1 MHLGLRLF
9 FGFLVITGLAAFFVM
24 RVFVAEVK
32 PSVREV
38 MEDILVDTANLL
50 AEDAADDLA
59 AMPAEGDLRGSR
71 FAQVVQAYAGRPVDV
86 QIWGLNKRRLDLR
99 IYVTDAKGRVVLDAG
114 AEQPGSD
121 GHGADRAL
129 GQDYSRW
136 RDVALTLR
144 GDYGARATREVKT
157 DERSS
162 VMYVAAPVRS
172 RDGRVLGVLTVAK
185 AQSTVAPFVDRAE
198 RKILTAGAWL
208 LGLSLLIG
216 VAVTLWAV
224 HSVRRL
230 RRYAQQAGED
240 GVPGVRAMQAPALPG
255 ELGELARAM
264 GAMRERLDGR
274 AQREQFV
281 RALTHELK
289 GPLSAIRGAA
299 ELLEDPS
306 LTGVDRA
313 RFSAQVGEQSERLRE
328 LVDRL
333 LELSKLE
340 SAAEPPRREPV
351 ALAAL
356 TERVL
361 ADHAAALQQR
371 GLAVQW
377 TRRDEAVAAYGD
389 PAQLS
394 LALSN
399 LLANAIDF
407 APTGSA
413 LELSID
419 ASEGRVRWTL
429 RDHGPGV
436 PDYALPH
443 LGERFYAT
451 ARPGSARKGSGLGL
465 AIVRQVAAL
474 HGGTLTIKPA
484 SPGLQVELT
493 LPTTTP

>member
-50 AEDAADDLA
+50 AEEAAADLA
-59 AMPAEGDLRGSR
+59 AMPPGGDLRGSR
-71 FAQVVQAYAGRPVDV
+71 FASAARAYAGRSIDA
-86 QIWGLNKRRLDLR
+86 QIWGLHKRRLDLR
-99 IYVTDAKGRVVLDAG
+99 IYVTDAAGRVVLDEGAG
-114 AEQPGSD
+114 LAG
-121 GHGADRAL
+121 GGAL
-129 GQDYSRW
+129 GADYSRW
-136 RDVALTLR
+136 RDVARTLR
-144 GDYGARATREVKT
+144 GDYGARATREQRT
-157 DERSS
+157 DESSS
-162 VMYVAAPVRS
+162 VMYVAAPVRAA
-172 RDGRVLGVLTVAK
+172 DGQLLGVLTVAK
-185 AQSTVAPFVDRAE
+185 AQSTIAPFVERAE
-198 RKILTAGAWL
+198 RKIMVAGAWL
-208 LGLSLLIG
+208 LGLSLAVG

-224 HSVRRL
+224 WEVRRL
-230 RRYAQQAGED
+230 RRYAQQAGAD
-240 GVPGVRAMQAPALPG
+240 QPAVAPPRLPG
-255 ELGELARAM
+255 ELGDLARAM

-289 GPLSAIRGAA
+289 GPLTAIRGAA
-299 ELLEDPS
+299 ELLEDPA
-306 LTGVDRA
+306 LEREGRE
-313 RFSAQVGEQSERLRE
+313 RFVAQVQEQADRLRE

-340 SAAEPPRREPV
+340 SAGPARPRERV
-351 ALAAL
+351 ALVAL

-361 ADHAAALQQR
+361 ADHDPTLQQR
-371 GLAVQW
+371 RLRVQW
-377 TRRDEAVAAYGD
+377 MARDDNLTVDAD
-389 PAQLS
+389 PAQLA

-407 APTGSA
+407 APVGSV
-413 LELSID
+413 LELWATAAGD
-419 ASEGRVRWTL
+419 HVQWRL

-451 ARPGSARKGSGLGL
+451 ARPGGTRKGSGLGL

-474 HGGTLTIKPA
+474 HDAELRIAPA
-484 SPGLQVELT
+484 SPGLEVT
-493 LPTTTP
+493 LVLPRA

>member
-24 RVFVAEVK
+24 RVFVAEIK

-50 AEDAADDLA
+50 AEDASDDLA
-59 AMPAEGDLRGSR
+59 AMPEGGDLRGTR
-71 FAQVVQAYAGRPVDV
+71 FARVVQAYAGRPVEA
-86 QIWGLNKRRLDLR
+86 QIWGLNKHRLDLR
-99 IYVTDAKGRVVLDAG
+99 VYVTDVRGRVVLDAG
-114 AEQPGSD
+114 AQLPTAQG
-121 GHGADRAL
+121 AL

-144 GDYGARATREVKT
+144 GEYGARATREVKT

-172 RDGRVLGVLTVAK
+172 GDGRVIGVLTVAK

-198 RKILTAGAWL
+198 RKIVRSGAWL
-208 LGLSLLIG
+208 LGLSLLVG
-216 VAVTLWAV
+216 VAVTLWSV

-230 RRYAQQAGED
+230 RRYAQHAGEESLS
-240 GVPGVRAMQAPALPG
+240 GAAAMQPPALPG

-264 GAMRERLDGR
+264 GAMRERLEGR

-289 GPLSAIRGAA
+289 GPLAAIRAAA

-306 LTGVDRA
+306 LAGADRA
-313 RFSAQVGEQSERLRE
+313 RFTAQVADQTERLRE

-340 SAAEPPRREPV
+340 SAGQPIHREPV

-356 TERVL
+356 TDQVL
-361 ADHAAALQQR
+361 ADHQAACQQR
-371 GLAVQW
+371 RLSIQW
-377 TRRDEAVAAYGD
+377 LRRDESAVVHGD
-389 PAQLS
+389 PVQLV

-407 APTGSA
+407 APVGST
-413 LELSID
+413 LELSVD
-419 ASEGRVRWTL
+419 RRSDQVHWTL

-436 PDYALPH
+436 PDYALQH

-451 ARPGSARKGSGLGL
+451 ARPGTARKGSGLGL
-465 AIVRQVAAL
+465 AIVRRVAVL
-474 HGGTLTIKPA
+474 HAGVLSIAPA
-484 SPGLQVELT
+484 SPGLRVDLS
-493 LPTTTP
+493 LPAA

>member
-9 FGFLVITGLAAFFVM
+9 FGFLVITGLAGFFVM
-24 RVFVAEVK
+24 RVFVTEVK

-50 AEDAADDLA
+50 AEDAAADLA
-59 AMPAEGDLRGSR
+59 AMPPEGDLRASR
-71 FAQVVQAYAGRPVDV
+71 FARVVQAYAGRPVDA
-86 QIWGLNKRRLDLR
+86 QIWGLDKRRLDLR
-99 IYVTDAKGRVVLDAG
+99 IYVTDRRGRVVLDEG
-114 AEQPGSD
+114 ALLPGGSAV
-121 GHGADRAL
+121 GA
-129 GQDYSRW
+129 DYSRW
-136 RDVALTLR
+136 RDVSLTLR
-144 GDYGARATREVKT
+144 GEYGARATREVQA

-162 VMYVAAPVRS
+162 VMYVAAPVR
-172 RDGRVLGVLTVAK
+172 GPAGELLGVLTVAK
-185 AQSTVAPFVDRAE
+185 AQATVAPFIERAE
-198 RKILTAGAWL
+198 RKILVAGAWL

-224 HSVRRL
+224 FSVRRL
-230 RRYAQQAGED
+230 RAYAQRAGSD
-240 GVPGVRAMQAPALPG
+240 GVAAEPPPTLPG

-274 AQREQFV
+274 VQREQFV

-289 GPLSAIRGAA
+289 GPLAAIRGGA

-306 LTGVDRA
+306 LTGADRA
-313 RFSAQVGEQSERLRE
+313 RFSAQVGDQAERLRE

-340 SAAEPPRREPV
+340 SGALPPRRESV
-351 ALAAL
+351 NLTALS
-356 TERVL
+356 ERVL
-361 ADHAAALQQR
+361 ADHAAALAQG
-371 GLAVQW
+371 GLSVAW
-377 TRRDEAVAAYGD
+377 ARRDDAASVVGD
-389 PAQLS
+389 PAQLA

-399 LLANAIDF
+399 LLVNAIDF

-413 LELSID
+413 LEF
-419 ASEGRVRWTL
+419 AVQREGEQVRWAL

-436 PDYALPH
+436 PDYALSH

-451 ARPGSARKGSGLGL
+451 ARPGRARKGSGLGL

-474 HGGTLTIKPA
+474 HGGALHIEPA
-484 SPGLQVELT
+484 APGLRVELR
-493 LPTTTP
+493 LPAA

>member
-50 AEDAADDLA
+50 AEDAAADLA
-59 AMPAEGDLRGSR
+59 AMPAGGDLRGTR
-71 FAQVVQAYAGRPVDV
+71 FAGVVQAYAGRPVDA
-86 QIWGLNKRRLDLR
+86 QIWGLHKRRLDLR
-99 IYVTDAKGRVVLDAG
+99 IYVTDAQGRVVLDEGAG
-114 AEQPGSD
+114 LAGGS
-121 GHGADRAL
+121 AL
-129 GQDYSRW
+129 GADYSRW
-136 RDVALTLR
+136 RDVARTLR
-144 GDYGARATREVKT
+144 GDYGARATREVQT
-157 DERSS
+157 DEASS
-162 VMYVAAPVRS
+162 VMYVAAPVR
-172 RDGRVLGVLTVAK
+172 GAKGELLGVLTVAK

-198 RKILTAGAWL
+198 RKILVAGAWL
-208 LGLSLLIG
+208 LGLSLAIG

-224 HSVRRL
+224 WAVRRL
-230 RRYAQQAGED
+230 RAYAQQAGADE
-240 GVPGVRAMQAPALPG
+240 PAPRAPPALPG

-274 AQREQFV
+274 TQREQFL

-289 GPLSAIRGAA
+289 GPLAAIRGAA

-306 LTGVDRA
+306 LGSADRA
-313 RFSAQVGEQSERLRE
+313 RFSAQVQDQTERLRE

-333 LELSKLE
+333 LALSKLE
-340 SAAEPPRREPV
+340 SAGPERRRERV

-356 TERVL
+356 TDGVL

-371 GLAVQW
+371 GLAVEW
-377 TRRDEAVAAYGD
+377 DGRDDALAVDGD
-389 PAQLS
+389 PAQLA

-407 APTGSA
+407 APRGTA
-413 LELSID
+413 LALSLRAD
-419 ASEGRVRWTL
+419 GGQARWSL
-429 RDHGPGV
+429 RDQGPGV
-436 PDYALPH
+436 PGYALPH

-451 ARPGSARKGSGLGL
+451 ARPGGTRKGSGLGL

-474 HGGTLTIKPA
+474 HGGALQIEPA
-484 SPGLQVELT
+484 APGLRVT
-493 LPTTTP
+493 LRLPLAA

>member
-24 RVFVAEVK
+24 RVFVAEIK

-59 AMPAEGDLRGSR
+59 AMPAGGDLRGSR
-71 FAQVVQAYAGRPVDV
+71 FAQVVQAYAERPVDA
-86 QIWGLNKRRLDLR
+86 QIWGLDKRRLDLR

-114 AEQPGSD
+114 AQHRGSGD
-121 GHGADRAL
+121 NTADRAV

-136 RDVALTLR
+136 RDVARTLR
-144 GDYGARATREVKT
+144 GDYGARATREVQT

-162 VMYVAAPVRS
+162 VMYVAAPVRG
-172 RDGRVLGVLTVAK
+172 RDGHVIGVLTVAK

-198 RKILTAGAWL
+198 RKIIVAGAWL

-230 RRYAQQAGED
+230 RRYALQAGED
-240 GVPGVRAMQAPALPG
+240 GAPGVRAALPPALPG

-264 GAMRERLDGR
+264 GVMRERLDGR
-274 AQREQFV
+274 AQREQFL

-306 LTGVDRA
+306 LGEADRT
-313 RFSAQVGEQSERLRE
+313 RFSAQVGEQTERLRE

-340 SAAEPPRREPV
+340 SAAQPLRREPV
-351 ALAAL
+351 VLATL
-356 TERVL
+356 TDQVL

-371 GLAVQW
+371 GLTVRWRQ
-377 TRRDEAVAAYGD
+377 RDEAAGVSGD
-389 PAQLS
+389 PAQLA

-399 LLANAIDF
+399 LLANAVDF
-407 APTGSA
+407 APAGSA
-413 LELSID
+413 LELTID
-419 ASEGRVRWTL
+419 RDDGRVRWTL

-474 HGGTLTIKPA
+474 HGGGLAITPA
-484 SPGLQVELT
+484 APGLRVELT
-493 LPTTTP
+493 LPAA

>member
-50 AEDAADDLA
+50 AEDAAADLA
-59 AMPAEGDLRGSR
+59 AMPATGDLRGSR
-71 FAQVVQAYAGRPVDV
+71 FAQAVQAYAGRPVDA
-86 QIWGLNKRRLDLR
+86 QIWGLHKRRLDLR
-99 IYVTDAKGRVVLDAG
+99 IYVTDRQGRVVLDAG
-114 AEQPGSD
+114 ADLGPRGGD
-121 GHGADRAL
+121 GAL

-144 GDYGARATREVKT
+144 GEYGARATREVQT
-157 DERSS
+157 DESSS
-162 VMYVAAPVRS
+162 VMYVAAPVR
-172 RDGRVLGVLTVAK
+172 GAGGELLGVLTVAK
-185 AQSTVAPFVDRAE
+185 AQSTVAPFVERAE
-198 RKILTAGAWL
+198 RKILVAGAWL
-208 LGLSLLIG
+208 LGLSLAIG

-224 HSVRRL
+224 WAVRRL
-230 RRYAQQAGED
+230 RRYAQQAGAET
-240 GVPGVRAMQAPALPG
+240 VAPRTPPELPG

-274 AQREQFV
+274 AQREQFL

-289 GPLSAIRGAA
+289 GPLAAIRGAA
-299 ELLEDPS
+299 ELLEDPA
-306 LTGVDRA
+306 LADAQRA
-313 RFSAQVGEQSERLRE
+313 RFSAQVGEQVERLRE

-340 SAAEPPRREPV
+340 SAAALPRREPV
-351 ALAAL
+351 DLGALS
-356 TERVL
+356 EQVL
-361 ADHAAALQQR
+361 ADHAAALEQH

-377 TRRDEAVAAYGD
+377 LVREEAHVHGD
-389 PAQLS
+389 PAHLA

-399 LLANAIDF
+399 LLANAIEF
-407 APTGSA
+407 APAGSA
-413 LELSID
+413 LELQLQVT
-419 ASEGRVRWTL
+419 EGHVRWAL
-429 RDHGPGV
+429 RDRGPGV
-436 PDYALPH
+436 PGYALPH

-474 HGGTLTIKPA
+474 HGGTLQIDA
-484 SPGLQVELT
+484 AAPGLRVALV
-493 LPTTTP
+493 LPAG

>member
-50 AEDAADDLA
+50 AEDAAADLA
-59 AMPAEGDLRGSR
+59 AMPDGGDLRGSR
-71 FAQVVQAYAGRPVDV
+71 FAQVVQAYAGRPVDA

-99 IYVTDAKGRVVLDAG
+99 IYVTDARGRVVLDAG
-114 AEQPGSD
+114 AQLPTAD
-121 GHGADRAL
+121 GAL

-144 GDYGARATREVKT
+144 GEYGARATREVKT

-162 VMYVAAPVRS
+162 VMYVAAPVRGG
-172 RDGRVLGVLTVAK
+172 DGRVLGVLTVAK

-198 RKILTAGAWL
+198 RKIVVAGAWL

-230 RRYAQQAGED
+230 RRYAQQAGEESA
-240 GVPGVRAMQAPALPG
+240 PGAAAVQPPALPG

-289 GPLSAIRGAA
+289 GPLAAIRGAA
-299 ELLEDPS
+299 ELLEDPA
-306 LTGVDRA
+306 LTDADRA
-313 RFSAQVGEQSERLRE
+313 RFAAQVGDQTERLRE

-340 SAAEPPRREPV
+340 SAGQPLHREAV

-356 TERVL
+356 TDRVL
-361 ADHAAALQQR
+361 ADHHAALQQR

-377 TRRDEAVAAYGD
+377 LRRDEQAVVNGD
-389 PAQLS
+389 PAQLT

-407 APTGSA
+407 APPGST
-413 LELSID
+413 LELGTERRGD
-419 ASEGRVRWTL
+419 HVCWAL

-436 PDYALPH
+436 PDYALQH

-474 HGGTLTIKPA
+474 HGGALAIAPA
-484 SPGLQVELT
+484 SPGLRVELG
-493 LPTTTP
+493 LPAA

>member
-9 FGFLVITGLAAFFVM
+9 FGFLVITGLAGFFVM
-24 RVFVAEVK
+24 RVFVTEVK

-59 AMPAEGDLRGSR
+59 AMPPNGDLRESR
-71 FAQVVQAYAGRPVDV
+71 FARVVQAYAGRPVDA
-86 QIWGLNKRRLDLR
+86 QIWGLDKRRLDLR
-99 IYVTDAKGRVVLDAG
+99 IYVTDARGRVVLDEG
-114 AEQPGSD
+114 ALLPGGS
-121 GHGADRAL
+121 AV
-129 GQDYSRW
+129 GQDYARW

-144 GDYGARATREVKT
+144 GGYGARATRVVQA
-157 DERSS
+157 DAGSS
-162 VMYVAAPVRS
+162 IMYVAAPVRGPGS
-172 RDGRVLGVLTVAK
+172 ELLGVLTVAK
-185 AQSTVAPFVDRAE
+185 AQATVAPFVERAE
-198 RKILTAGAWL
+198 RKILVAGAWL

-224 HSVRRL
+224 FSVRRL
-230 RRYAQQAGED
+230 RAYAQRAGADD
-240 GVPGVRAMQAPALPG
+240 GVAAEPPPALPG

-289 GPLSAIRGAA
+289 GPLAAIRGGA
-299 ELLEDPS
+299 ELLEDPA
-306 LTGVDRA
+306 LTDADRA
-313 RFSAQVGEQSERLRE
+313 RFSAQVSDQAERLRE

-340 SAAEPPRREPV
+340 SGAQPLHREAV
-351 ALAAL
+351 NLAAL
-356 TERVL
+356 SDRVL
-361 ADHAAALQQR
+361 ADHAPALAQR
-371 GLAVQW
+371 GLTVAW
-377 TRRDEAVAAYGD
+377 TTRDETAAVAGD
-389 PAQLS
+389 PGQLA

-399 LLANAIDF
+399 LLANAVDF
-407 APTGSA
+407 APTGSV
-413 LELSID
+413 LELSLTR
-419 ASEGRVRWTL
+419 AGGQATWAL

-436 PDYALPH
+436 PGYALPH

-474 HGGTLTIKPA
+474 HGGTLHIEPA
-484 SPGLQVELT
+484 SPGLRVALR
-493 LPTTTP
+493 LPAG

>member
-24 RVFVAEVK
+24 RVFVAEIK

-50 AEDAADDLA
+50 AEDASDDLA
-59 AMPAEGDLRGSR
+59 VMPEGGDLRGTR
-71 FAQVVQAYAGRPVDV
+71 FARVVQAYAGRPVEA
-86 QIWGLNKRRLDLR
+86 QIWGLNKHRLDLR
-99 IYVTDAKGRVVLDAG
+99 VYVTDVHGRVVLDAG
-114 AEQPGSD
+114 AQLPTAQG
-121 GHGADRAL
+121 AL

-144 GDYGARATREVKT
+144 GEYGARATREVKT

-162 VMYVAAPVRS
+162 VMYVAAPVRGK
-172 RDGRVLGVLTVAK
+172 DGGVIGVLTVAK

-198 RKILTAGAWL
+198 NKIVRSGAWL
-208 LGLSLLIG
+208 LGLSLLVG
-216 VAVTLWAV
+216 VAVTLWSV

-240 GVPGVRAMQAPALPG
+240 SLPGAVAMQPPALPG

-264 GAMRERLDGR
+264 GAMRDRLEGR

-289 GPLSAIRGAA
+289 GPLAAIRAAA

-306 LTGVDRA
+306 LADADRA
-313 RFSAQVGEQSERLRE
+313 RFTAQVADQTERLRE

-340 SAAEPPRREPV
+340 SGGQAIHREPV

-356 TERVL
+356 TDRVL
-361 ADHAAALQQR
+361 ADHEAAWQQR
-371 GLAVQW
+371 QLSIQW
-377 TRRDEAVAAYGD
+377 LQRDEVVVNGD
-389 PAQLS
+389 PGQLV

-407 APTGSA
+407 APVGST
-413 LELSID
+413 LELSVNRQGD
-419 ASEGRVRWTL
+419 QAHWSL

-436 PDYALPH
+436 PDYALQH

-474 HGGTLTIKPA
+474 HGGVLAISPA
-484 SPGLQVELT
+484 TPGLRVDLS
-493 LPTTTP
+493 LPAT